1 MGKKKINTLF
11 VENKYFRKIIVLLVL
26 LFALSLFLILYQNTG
41 YVVVK
46 DFELQDSNQT
56 INNDSQNLNSKQEIP
71 LSKLL
76 YNTNELS
83 LSKIQIDDGEYE
95 EVDLG
100 LNESILM
107 EFNFPEINSELK
119 KLGLI
124 IKAKSDSIFN
134 LKIKQNNEYVE
145 VVECQNMMFEDEK
158 IECDILP
165 YLNKTKNMK
174 NQKIELQLTPEQKI
188 NLKNSSEN
196 NTQTNQKKSLIIF
209 FSEETIDNL
218 ASDNSES
225 DLAIDNENLIND
237 NLMENNDDLVNTNL
251 AIESEVPSAQN
262 PADENEE
269 NSSETSNGI
278 PANDETI
285 NGVFDENSVSDSAE
299 NFVINENINEISG
312 ENSITENS
320 MDENN
325 SESTSSQEYPIPEKN
340 EINQNEINSN
350 TKIKILFDVVTIFYE
365 INDDANSEYNNE
377 SIDKNLIN
385 GEIVDDLIDDL
396 VDDLVDDDLNNINNS
411 DENQNASQNIGGGAD
426 KNNSAK
432 KEILAQKYDSDYVDF
447 LLTYFPDIEIPT
459 ITQKQNFE
467 INFQN
472 KNTIINPDKNSEAEI
487 KFSIKAKD
495 VNAIYLDL
503 NISKFKNGSLK
514 FIDNFCPD
522 LNVGKKIYGNA
533 PTLCNHNGMNY
544 VETPEYSLFI
554 EAGGAQTGGIGEK
567 IVKNFP
573 ENSSNEN
580 NLIVDYYLPEK
591 YYCEGNSLEEGLNC
605 TIKFKT
611 NDLSKGTYYL
621 TYNYSIGYQ
630 NFTGFFEKEPIIISQ
645 MEII

>member
-1 MGKKKINTLF
+1 MGKNKINTLF
-11 VENKYFRKIIVLLVL
+11 TENKYFRKITVLLVL

-41 YVVVK
+41 YVVIK
-46 DFELQDSNQT
+46 DFELQDNNQT

-76 YNTNELS
+76 YNTNELP
-83 LSKIQIDDGEYE
+83 LSKIQIEDEEYE
-95 EVDLG
+95 EIDLG
-100 LNESILM
+100 LNESIIM
-107 EFNFPEINSELK
+107 EFNLPEINSELK

-145 VVECQNMMFEDEK
+145 IAECQNMIFEDEK

-196 NTQTNQKKSLIIF
+196 NTLTNQKKSLIIF
-209 FSEETIDNL
+209 FSEEIID
-218 ASDNSES
+218 
-225 DLAIDNENLIND
+225 DLAND
-237 NLMENNDDLVNTNL
+237 DFTADDLTTDDLVNDNL
-251 AIESEVPSAQN
+251 TEHAEVSSAQN
-262 PADENEE
+262 PAVETEN
-269 NSSETSNGI
+269 NSSETSNEI
-278 PANDETI
+278 PVNNENP
-285 NGVFDENSVSDSAE
+285 NGVPVPDENSIDHSDE
-299 NFVINENINEISG
+299 DFMVDENINEISD
-312 ENSITENS
+312 ENVIN
-320 MDENN
+320 ENN
-325 SESTSSQEYPIPEKN
+325 SESTLSQENSNSEEN
-340 EINQNEINSN
+340 EINPNENNSN
-350 TKIKILFDVVTIFYE
+350 IKIKILFDVVTIYYE
-365 INDDANSEYNNE
+365 TNTDMNSEYANE
-377 SIDKNLIN
+377 LIDANLIAD
-385 GEIVDDLIDDL
+385 EIADDLIDNLVDNLVDDLIDNL
-396 VDDLVDDDLNNINNS
+396 VVDDLNNINNS
-411 DENQNASQNIGGGAD
+411 DENQNTSQNIEVDAN
-426 KNNSAK
+426 KNNSSK
-432 KEILAQKYDSDYVDF
+432 KEILAQKYDSEYVDF

-459 ITQKQNFE
+459 TAQKQNFE

-472 KNTIINPDKNSEAEI
+472 KNTKINPEKNSEAEI
-487 KFSIKAKD
+487 KFNIKAKD

-514 FIDNFCPD
+514 FIDDFCPD

-544 VETPEYSLFI
+544 VETQEYSLFI

-573 ENSSNEN
+573 ENSSNEK
-580 NLIVDYYLPEK
+580 NLIVDYHLPEK

-630 NFTGFFEKEPIIISQ
+630 NFTGFFEKEPIIISEI
-645 MEII
+645 EII